1 VHWRSSVCRLSLL
14 GRRCGSWF
22 FGLFG
27 RRQDSA
33 SSNFKDNHELTA
45 QVVAGGIVT
54 SHKGI
59 SFAGARLRLPALT
72 EKDLK
77 DLDFLCTQ
85 DIDFVG
91 LSFVREPEDVM
102 DLRRRLDKAGRNDV
116 GIIAKSKGMKH
127 LKI

>member
-1 VHWRSSVCRLSLL
+1 LLHPTKVLACRCSA
-14 GRRCGSWF
+14 
-22 FGLFG
+22 
-27 RRQDSA
+27 A
-33 SSNFKDNHELTA
+33 SSGTDRE
-45 QVVAGGIVT
+45 
-54 SHKGI
+54 
-59 SFAGARLRLPALT
+59 
-72 EKDLK
+72 DLK

-116 GIIAKSKGMKH
+116 GILQKSKGMKH